1 MHSLDSVLKEF
12 EDRFHDK
19 PELIIGV
26 SGRANIIGEH
36 TDYNEGFVFPF
47 AIEQKIFFVSKKSE
61 SNHSNIFSLDMDDSY
76 EENNAQQGWQHYL
89 HNINEIFQNRY
100 QVDKGIEVCFGGKLP
115 IGAGISSSS
124 AVCCGF
130 IEIFDTLFQLNL
142 SNLDKVNIASEA
154 EHGIGL
160 KGGKMD
166 QYSII
171 YGSDNNALLLDC
183 KTLTHENVQLPEG
196 WQFLL
201 LHSGV
206 KHNLVETEY
215 NTRRKQ
221 CEDAVALMNYAGNN
235 FNSLRDVNLN
245 DVLSFDFKNEVI
257 AKRAKH
263 VIEENQRVHD
273 FKYAMLNYDIDPCG
287 RLLYDSHYS
296 LKDQYEVSCKELDY
310 LVELSKETHFIHGAR
325 MMGGGFGGCTINLI
339 KDINEAELNSL
350 KNKFKSKYGYHPIDI
365 IVKPSKGITYL

>member
-1 MHSLDSVLKEF
+1 MNSLDSVLIEF
-12 EDRFHDK
+12 DNKFHDK

-47 AIEQKIFFVSKKSE
+47 AIEQKIFFTAKKSN
-61 SNHSNIFSLDMDDSY
+61 SSKNSIFSLDMNDDY
-76 EENNAQQGWQHYL
+76 AENNAQQGWQHYFQ
-89 HNINEIFQNRY
+89 NIREIFQARY
-100 QVDKGIEVCFGGKLP
+100 LVDKGIEVCFGGNLP

-130 IEIFDTLFQLNL
+130 IEIFDKLFKLNL
-142 SNLDKVNIASEA
+142 SDIDKVNIASEA

-166 QYSII
+166 QYAIVN
-171 YGSDNNALLLDC
+171 GSEHEALLLDC
-183 KTLTHENVQLPEG
+183 KSMTHENVLLPED

-215 NTRRKQ
+215 NSRRKQ
-221 CEDAVALMNYAGNN
+221 CEDAVAMLNSAGNN
-235 FNSLRDVNLN
+235 YNSLRDVNLN
-245 DVLSFDFKNEVI
+245 DVFSFFFKNEFIVR
-257 AKRAKH
+257 RAIH
-263 VIEENQRVHD
+263 VIQENQRVHD
-273 FKYAMLNYDIDPCG
+273 FKYAMLNNDFDGCG
-287 RLLYDSHYS
+287 RLLYDSHTS
-296 LKDQYEVSCKELDY
+296 LKDQYEVSCEELDY
-310 LVELSKETHFIHGAR
+310 LVELSKEINFIHGAR

-339 KDINEAELNSL
+339 KDLDEGELNKL
-350 KNKFKSKYGYHPIDI
+350 KNKFKSKYGYVPIEI

>member
-1 MHSLDSVLKEF
+1 MNSLNSVLKEF
-12 EDRFHDK
+12 EDKFHDK

-47 AIEQKIFFVSKKSE
+47 AIEQKIFFVSSKSE
-61 SNHSNIFSLDMDDSY
+61 TKTNAIYALDTGDSY
-76 EENNAQQGWQHYL
+76 DGNIELKGWQFL
-89 HNINEIFQNRY
+89 FHNISKIFIERY
-100 QVDKGIEVCFGGKLP
+100 KVDAGLKICFGGNLP

-124 AVCCGF
+124 AVCCGV
-130 IEIFDTLFQLNL
+130 IEIFDTLFQLKL
-142 SNLDKVNIASEA
+142 SKLEKVNLASEA

-166 QYSII
+166 QYSILH
-171 YGSDNNALLLDC
+171 GEENMALLLDC
-183 KTLTHENVQLPEG
+183 KTLSHEEVSLPLG

-221 CEDAVALMNYAGNN
+221 CEDAVAIMNDAGNN

-273 FKYAMLNYDIDPCG
+273 FKYAMLNNNIETCG
-287 RLLYDSHYS
+287 SLLYDSHYS
-296 LKDQYEVSCKELDY
+296 LKDQYEVSCEELDN
-310 LVELSKETHFIHGAR
+310 LVELSKETNFIHGAR

-339 KDINEAELNSL
+339 KDINEAELDKL